1 MATATAQYDSR
12 ETIKNGL
19 QVTIR
24 AIRPD
29 DKCLL
34 VKAFNEL
41 EPESIY
47 TRFFQ
52 RKKSLSARELQKA
65 TELDFENEVG
75 LVVTI
80 SAEGSETIIGS
91 GSYAAYTTPEGT
103 RCAEVAFIVEE
114 DYHGQGMATL
124 LLKHLTLIA
133 RQKNIS
139 RFTAEVLA
147 QNRAMLQVFRHSGLP
162 MRQANEQDVVHVE
175 LSLVGEDF
183 ASGSPL
189 P

>member
-1 MATATAQYDSR
+1 MVTETAQYDTQASL
-12 ETIKNGL
+12 KNGL
-19 QVTIR
+19 RVRIR

-52 RKKSLSARELQKA
+52 RKTSLSAKELQKA
-65 TELDFENEVG
+65 TELDFEKEVG

-80 SAEGSETIIGS
+80 DEDGTETIIGS
-91 GSYAAYTTPEGT
+91 GSYAAYDTPDG
-103 RCAEVAFIVEE
+103 RRYAEVAFIVEE

-124 LLKHLTLIA
+124 LLEHLTIIA
-133 RQKNIS
+133 RQKGVS
-139 RFTAEVLA
+139 RLTAEVLA
-147 QNRAMLQVFRHSGLP
+147 QNSAMLKVFRRSGLP
-162 MRQANEQDVVHVE
+162 LRQEKDQDVVHVE
-175 LSLVGEDF
+175 MSLIGEDF
-183 ASGSPL
+183 
-189 P
+189 

>member
-1 MATATAQYDSR
+1 MVTETALYDVKESL
-12 ETIKNGL
+12 KNGL
-19 QVTIR
+19 QVRIR
-24 AIRPD
+24 AVRPD

-52 RKKSLSARELQKA
+52 RKSSLSAKELQKA

-80 SAEGSETIIGS
+80 EGEGGEIIIGS
-91 GSYAAYTTPEGT
+91 GSYAAYNTPDGT

-124 LLKHLTLIA
+124 LLQHLTAIA
-133 RQKNIS
+133 RQKGVS
-139 RFTAEVLA
+139 VFTAEVLA
-147 QNRAMLQVFRHSGLP
+147 QNAAMLKVFRRSGLP
-162 MRQANEQDVVHVE
+162 LQQENEQEVVHVTM
-175 LSLVGEDF
+175 SLVEEEV
-183 ASGSPL
+183 
-189 P
+189 

>member
-1 MATATAQYDSR
+1 METNKVATETARYDAKESL
-12 ETIKNGL
+12 KNGL
-19 QVTIR
+19 RVRIR

-52 RKKSLSARELQKA
+52 KKRSLSAQELQKA

-80 SAEGSETIIGS
+80 DQEGTETIIGS
-91 GSYAAYTTPEGT
+91 GSYAAYNAPDGT

-124 LLKHLTLIA
+124 LLKHLTAIA
-133 RQKNIS
+133 RQKGVS

-147 QNRAMLQVFRHSGLP
+147 QNSAMLKVFRRSGLP
-162 MRQANEQDVVHVE
+162 MRQEKEQDIVHVTM
-175 LSLVGEDF
+175 SLVGD
-183 ASGSPL
+183 GS
-189 P
+189 